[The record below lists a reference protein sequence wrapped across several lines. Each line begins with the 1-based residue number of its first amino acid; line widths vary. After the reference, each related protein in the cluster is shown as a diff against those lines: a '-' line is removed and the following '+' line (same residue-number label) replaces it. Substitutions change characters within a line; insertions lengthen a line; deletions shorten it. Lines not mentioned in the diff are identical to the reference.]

1 MTRILLIALEEQRLR
16 VQRKPDRH
24 LEFYVK
30 TLLNIQVCKTACY
43 YNHTYSTRPPRQ
55 SWSLNS
61 LSQGQERA
69 EVTPF
74 FFVVIVTFFQQLIQC
89 CFIPFFSLSKYLYFP
104 CMKLFIISYLY
115 IVLLVYQILAP
126 LRKELCFVYP
136 GSAQDFYHH
145 TLIKYRFDFIYCF
158 YFLFLVFIYLPIS
171 PLVQFKYIFK
181 NAMASSIFL
190 MQRDYLTFFFFV
202 KAFNW

>member
-74 FFVVIVTFFQQLIQC
+74 FFVVIVTFF
-89 CFIPFFSLSKYLYFP
+89 
-104 CMKLFIISYLY
+104 
-115 IVLLVYQILAP
+115 
-126 LRKELCFVYP
+126 
-136 GSAQDFYHH
+136 
-145 TLIKYRFDFIYCF
+145 
-158 YFLFLVFIYLPIS
+158 
-171 PLVQFKYIFK
+171 
-181 NAMASSIFL
+181 
-190 MQRDYLTFFFFV
+190 
-202 KAFNW
+202 